1 MSYKSS
7 EQVVKPA
14 PAKWKRLEQVIKPA
28 PAVGKSFEFL
38 KKCMADLYEQ
48 KLYKILDEMNI
59 PYEKFEHPAFGTV
72 EASGSF
78 YRDHDMGVD
87 CKNAFMQNRR
97 GRKHYLVILCAQK
110 NIDIPH
116 LAEFLGE
123 HRKMG
128 FASADRL
135 ENNLGLTPGSVT
147 PFGLIHE
154 NAGEVGVVV
163 DKEIFDYASVHFHPF
178 RNTASLKISTK
189 DFLRFLKRYAM
200 DVKIYDTELI

>member
-1 MSYKSS
+1 MS
-7 EQVVKPA
+7 E
-14 PAKWKRLEQVIKPA
+14 I
-28 PAVGKSFEFL
+28 
-38 KKCMADLYEQ
+38 YEQ
-48 KLYKILDEMNI
+48 KLYKALDDLNI
-59 PYEKFEHPAFGTV
+59 SYEKFEHSAFGTV

-97 GRKHYLVILCAQK
+97 GKKHYLVVMCAHK

-128 FASADRL
+128 FASEERL
-135 ENNLGLTPGSVT
+135 QNHLGLTPGSVT

-154 NAGEVGVVV
+154 NAREIPVVI
-163 DKEIFDYASVHFHPF
+163 DREIFNHEFVHFHPY

-189 DFLRFLKRYAM
+189 DLRKFFDKYACNAFL
-200 DVKIYDTELI
+200 YDCV